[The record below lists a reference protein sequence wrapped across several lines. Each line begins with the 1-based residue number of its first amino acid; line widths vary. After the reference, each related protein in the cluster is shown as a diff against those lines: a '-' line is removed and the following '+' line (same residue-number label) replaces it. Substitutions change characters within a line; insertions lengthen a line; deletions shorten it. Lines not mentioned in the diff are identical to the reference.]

1 MTFKTWMGKFK
12 NKNSDF
18 GKLAKEVY
26 YDPNFPRTRRLG
38 KIIEYLFEKGERPEV
53 VFMIYRGYI
62 KYFKEKYV
70 DDSEFL

>member
-12 NKNSDF
+12 KKNSDF
-18 GKLAKEVY
+18 GKLSKEVCS
-26 YDPNFPRTRRLG
+26 DQWFPSTGKLG

-53 VFMIYRGYI
+53 VSMIYKGYI